1 MEKLI
6 FDIEI
11 NTKLDKAI
19 EQLEEVA
26 NATKGIAE
34 GTEDIKKTGKG
45 TEKAVSGLAK
55 GFKGMGLAMKTAGV
69 GLLIE
74 AFNLLKDI
82 IMKNQPI
89 VDAMDKG
96 FTALSIVFN
105 EVADVV
111 MDVYDAVTDST
122 EGFESIGTVIKNVMT
137 LSLTPMKLAFHGI
150 KLGIQELM
158 LAWEK
163 SPLGDG
169 DPVEIEKL
177 TAGINESKEALKGVV
192 DDGVNAVVSIKDNI
206 ADAVTE
212 VVEAVTIAV
221 ETGSEGIKNINVESA
236 LDTADALVEQRK
248 AVELLEAGQQKVMLQ
263 YQNQAEL
270 QRQIRDDESLTFA
283 ERQEA
288 NEKLGQ
294 ILEEQMKTET
304 DLAQKK
310 LDLARLE
317 LAQDEDNLELQKAV
331 IEAETELVDIE
342 ERITGQRSEQLT
354 NTNALIKEQSDAIN
368 ELRVAGLSEREA
380 ELEQLNQDYQ
390 DKLEL
395 ARKSG
400 VDTVAIT
407 EEYNRLVGE
416 ANEKFRKEDIANQKA
431 TDDKIKKNRQANVN
445 ALGQTIKMA
454 GSLMKEGSIA
464 QKGFA
469 VASAVMDT
477 YKAVNMALSSAPPP
491 FSYVTAGLSLAMGL
505 KNVKEIMSVN
515 PDSPKPDTS
524 GGGGGGLSGA
534 MNSARSGG
542 LGGGGG
548 GLTMSAVHSNIN
560 QGQQGLDFNLG
571 QSLDALGD
579 NNPIQAYVV
588 QQDVQEQ
595 TEVNEQIQQ
604 RATL

>member
-19 EQLEEVA
+19 EQLEAVA
-26 NATKGIAE
+26 GA
-34 GTEDIKKTGKG
+34 TEDISKGTQDIAKTGKS
-45 TEKAVSGLAK
+45 TEKAVGGLAK
-55 GFKGMGLAMKTAGV
+55 GFKGMGLAMKTAGI
-69 GLLIE
+69 GLLIQG
-74 AFNLLKDI
+74 FNLLKDI

-89 VDAMDKG
+89 VDGIDKA
-96 FTALSIVFN
+96 FTSLSIVFN

-111 MDVYDAVTDST
+111 IDVYDAVTDST
-122 EGFESIGTVIKNVMT
+122 EGFESIGKVIKNTVT
-137 LSLTPMKLAFHGI
+137 VALTPMKVAFHGI
-150 KLGIQELM
+150 KLGIQKLM

-169 DPVEIEKL
+169 DPVEIERL

-192 DDGVNAVVSIKDNI
+192 DEGVNAVVTIKDNI
-206 ADAVTE
+206 ADAVNE
-212 VVEAVTIAV
+212 VVEGVKIAV
-221 ETGSEGIKNINVESA
+221 KTGKEGIKDINVESA

-248 AVELLEAGQQKVMLQ
+248 AVEILEATQKKVMLT

-283 ERQEA
+283 KRQEA
-288 NEKLGQ
+288 NEKLGE
-294 ILEEQMKTET
+294 ILKKQLAEEKAM
-304 DLAQKK
+304 AQAKV
-310 LDLARLE
+310 DLARLE
-317 LAQDEDNLELQKAV
+317 KATDEDNVDLKKAL
-331 IEAETELVDIE
+331 IEAETELIDIE
-342 ERITGQRSEQLT
+342 ERITGQKSEQLT
-354 NTNALIKEQSDAIN
+354 NTNALIKEQADAIN
-368 ELRVAGLSEREA
+368 ELRIAGLSEREA

-390 DKLEL
+390 HKLEL

-416 ANEKFRKEDIANQKA
+416 ANNKFRQEDLANQKA
-431 TDDKIKKNRQANVN
+431 LDQKALAQRQANVN
-445 ALGQTIKMA
+445 ALGQTIQMA

-469 VASAVMDT
+469 VASAIMDT

-515 PDSPKPDTS
+515 PDNPKPDTS
-524 GGGGGGLSGA
+524 GGGGGGGGGMSAGGGRPSLN
-534 MNSARSGG
+534 MNSI
-542 LGGGGG
+542 
-548 GLTMSAVHSNIN
+548 HSNIN
-560 QGQQGLDFNLG
+560 QGQQIADFNLG
-571 QSLDALGD
+571 QSLDAFGGD
-579 NNPIQAYVV
+579 SPIQAYVV
-588 QQDVQEQ
+588 QQDVEEQ
-595 TEVNEQIQQ
+595 QQVSTQIQE

>member
-26 NATKGIAE
+26 DATKDIAE
-34 GTEDIKKTGKG
+34 GTKDLAKTGKG
-45 TEKAVSGLAK
+45 TQKAVGGLAK
-55 GFKGMGLAMKTAGV
+55 GFKGLGLAMKTAGI

-89 VDAMDKG
+89 VDALDKG

-105 EVADVV
+105 QVADVV
-111 MDVYDAVTDST
+111 IDVYDAVSKSS
-122 EGFESIGTVIKNVMT
+122 EGFESVGKVIKNMVT
-137 LSLTPMKLAFHGI
+137 VALTPMKLAFYGI
-150 KLGIQELM
+150 KLGISELM

-169 DPVEIEKL
+169 DTEKIERL
-177 TAGINESKEALKGVV
+177 TASINESKEALKEVAV
-192 DDGVNAVVSIKDNI
+192 DGLGAVQNIKDNI

-212 VVEAVTIAV
+212 VVEGVKIAV
-221 ETGSEGIKNINVESA
+221 KTGSEGIKEINVKSA

-283 ERQEA
+283 QRQEA

-331 IEAETELVDIE
+331 ISAETELIDIE

-354 NTNALIKEQSDAIN
+354 NTNALIKEQADAIN
-368 ELRVAGLSEREA
+368 ELRTAGLSEREA

-390 DKLEL
+390 HKLEL

-400 VDTVAIT
+400 LDTVAIT
-407 EEYNRLVGE
+407 EQYNRLVGE
-416 ANEKFRKEDIANQKA
+416 ANKKFRKEDVANQKA

-445 ALGQTIKMA
+445 ALGNTIKMA

-505 KNVKEIMSVN
+505 KNVSEIMKVN
-515 PDSPKPDTS
+515 PENPKTDTSTATS
-524 GGGGGGLSGA
+524 GGGVGTRAGA
-534 MNSARSGG
+534 GA
-542 LGGGGG
+542 GGGGRTS
-548 GLTMSAVHSNIN
+548 LLNMSGVHSSIN
-560 QGQQGLDFNLG
+560 QGQQGADFNLG
-571 QSLDALGD
+571 QSLDAFGGD
-579 NNPIQAYVV
+579 SPIQAYVV
-588 QQDVQEQ
+588 QQDVEEQ
-595 TEVNEQIQQ
+595 TEVSEQIQQ

>member
-26 NATKGIAE
+26 NATKDIAE
-34 GTEDIKKTGKG
+34 GTEDLKKTGKG
-45 TEKAVSGLAK
+45 TQKAVSGLAK
-55 GFKGMGLAMKTAGV
+55 GFKGMGLAMKTAGI
-69 GLLIE
+69 GLVIE
-74 AFNLLKDI
+74 AFNMLKEI
-82 IMKNQPI
+82 LMKNQPI
-89 VDAMDKG
+89 VDAIDKG

-105 EVADVV
+105 QVADVV
-111 MDVYDAVTDST
+111 IDVYDAVSKSG
-122 EGFESIGTVIKNVMT
+122 EGFESIGKVIKSIMT
-137 LSLTPMKLAFHGI
+137 LSLTPLKLAFHGI

-169 DPVEIEKL
+169 DPVEIERL

-192 DDGVNAVVSIKDNI
+192 DEGVNAVVSIKDNI

-212 VVEAVTIAV
+212 VVEGVKIAV
-221 ETGSEGIKNINVESA
+221 KTGSEGIKKINVESA
-236 LDTADALVEQRK
+236 LETADALVEQRK

-283 ERQEA
+283 QRQEA

-304 DLAQKK
+304 NLAQKK
-310 LDLARLE
+310 LDLAKLE
-317 LAQDEDNLELQKAV
+317 LAQDSDNLELQKAV
-331 IEAETELVDIE
+331 IQAETELVDIE

-354 NTNALIKEQSDAIN
+354 NTNALIKEQADAIN
-368 ELRVAGLSEREA
+368 ELRTAGLSEREA

-390 DKLEL
+390 HKLEL

-400 VDTVAIT
+400 QDTVAIT
-407 EEYNRLVGE
+407 EQYNRLVKE
-416 ANEKFRKEDIANQKA
+416 ANKKFAKEDLANQKA
-431 TDDKIKKNRQANVN
+431 LDQKKLAQRKANVD
-445 ALGQTIKMA
+445 ALGNTIKMA
-454 GSLMKEGSIA
+454 GGLMKEGTIA

-491 FSYVTAGLSLAMGL
+491 FSYIQAGLSLAMGL

-515 PDSPKPDTS
+515 PDNPKPDTS
-524 GGGGGGLSGA
+524 GGGGGGGGGT
-534 MNSARSGG
+534 SA
-542 LGGGGG
+542 GGGGRPSMNMG
-548 GLTMSAVHSNIN
+548 NVHSNIN
-560 QGQQGLDFNLG
+560 QGQQGADFNLG
-571 QSLDALGD
+571 QSLDAFGGD
-579 NNPIQAYVV
+579 SPIQAYVV
-588 QQDVQEQ
+588 QQDVEEQ
-595 TEVNEQIQQ
+595 QQVSTQIQE